1 MSQAKATMVM
11 TILDARVPE
20 SRWDDLRSAY
30 GEATGGADGL
40 EPGLIST
47 FLVQSASDR
56 EAWRILTVW
65 ESRAALDAMR
75 AAGPPR
81 GPMIFRS
88 AGAEP
93 ALSIWEVAGHVD
105 RPL

>member
-1 MSQAKATMVM
+1 MSLAKAPMVM

-20 SRWDDLRSAY
+20 SRWDDLRDAY
-30 GEATGGADGL
+30 AEATQSANGL
-40 EPGLIST
+40 EPGLVST

-81 GPMIFRS
+81 GPMMFRA

-93 ALSIWEVAGHVD
+93 ALSIWDVAGHVD
-105 RPL
+105 RPG